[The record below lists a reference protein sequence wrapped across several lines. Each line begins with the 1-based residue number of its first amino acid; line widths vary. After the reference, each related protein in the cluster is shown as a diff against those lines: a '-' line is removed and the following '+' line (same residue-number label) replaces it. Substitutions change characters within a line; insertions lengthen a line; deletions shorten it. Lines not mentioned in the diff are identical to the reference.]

1 MLRQIIL
8 LIVGGIITLSINY
21 LWENFK
27 TSVKEV
33 DYKIT
38 KDIEFISTPEIPEHK
53 VEIYV
58 DTHKKKLISR
68 VQVDIFNFSDK
79 DFKKIPI
86 YVSLKT
92 KDKKPLNVILSY
104 EESYKNIPSSVEKIT
119 DKKLLPK
126 NDSSIYGYEIKLL
139 KRTSGYATGL
149 KVVYLIDGKIED
161 PIIEVFTTQEG
172 VVMVPFDYTHSS
184 ATVRNNILATLLLI
198 GLIIIL
204 TIIIIFFVVPLLNR
218 LTYPLDKKPRLKYSK
233 ELSEL
238 LKQNSIMQSFSLSE
252 IQSTQV
258 VNEILYLQR
267 KNRWNLKKNVVKW
280 IDGLVEPKQ
289 NDYID

>member
-21 LWENFK
+21 LWENFQ
-27 TSVKEV
+27 TSVKQV

-58 DTHKKKLISR
+58 DSHKKKSISR

-86 YVSLKT
+86 YVSVKT
-92 KDKKPLNVILSY
+92 KNKTPLNIILSY
-104 EESYKNIPSSVEKIT
+104 EESYKNIPSSVKKIT

-126 NDSSIYGYEIKLL
+126 NDSSVYGYEIKSL
-139 KRTSGYATGL
+139 KRTSSYETGL
-149 KVVYLIDGKIED
+149 KIVYLIDGKIED
-161 PIIEVFTTQEG
+161 PIIEVFTTLEG
-172 VVMVPFDYTHSS
+172 VNMVPFNYTHSS
-184 ATVRNNILATLLLI
+184 ATVRNTILATLVLI

-204 TIIIIFFVVPLLNR
+204 AIIIIFLVVPLLNR
-218 LTYPLDKKPRLKYSK
+218 FTYPLDKKPRLKYSR
-233 ELSEL
+233 ELSIL
-238 LKQNSIMQSFSLSE
+238 LKQNCIMQSFHLSE

-258 VNEILYLQR
+258 INEILYLQR
-267 KNRWNLKKNVVKW
+267 KNRWNLKKNIIKW
-280 IDGLVEPKQ
+280 IDGFVEPKQ